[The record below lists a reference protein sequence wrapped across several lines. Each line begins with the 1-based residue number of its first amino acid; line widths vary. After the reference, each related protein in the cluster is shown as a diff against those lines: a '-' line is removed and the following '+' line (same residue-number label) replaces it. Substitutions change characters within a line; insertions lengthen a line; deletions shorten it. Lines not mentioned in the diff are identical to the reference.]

1 MDTPFELLGVAT
13 DADDDA
19 VEAAYRARIKDA
31 HPDHGGTVHEFLRVR
46 AAYQAIRSGEAP
58 RDASDP
64 TPTWD
69 PVDDPAAEV
78 DPLVTVEYLNYEVL
92 DDHDWSLSDD
102 DLFEK
107 AAAADLDET
116 DHGHVEVDPKDHLL
130 ESAEDNGQTWP
141 YACRGGACAN
151 CAVAVTEGDVTM
163 TVDNVLPDEMLDRD
177 IRLSCVGIPT
187 TDEVK
192 VVYNVKGL
200 PDLDDLRLPPYPF
213 ERSASAADD

>member
-1 MDTPFELLGVAT
+1 MDTPFEVLGVAT

-31 HPDHGGTVHEFLRVR
+31 HPDHGGSVREFQRVR
-46 AAYQAIRSGEAP
+46 AAYQAIRSGDAP
-58 RDASDP
+58 SDAADPASAWDP
-64 TPTWD
+64 T
-69 PVDDPAAEV
+69 DDPAAEV
-78 DPLVTVEYLNYEVL
+78 DPWVTVEYLNYDVL
-92 DDHDWSLSDD
+92 GDHGWSLDDD

-107 AAAADLDET
+107 AAAADLDGA
-116 DHGHVEVDPKDHLL
+116 DHGRIEVDPEDYLL
-130 ESAEDNGQTWP
+130 KSAEDDGQTWP

-163 TVDNVLPDEMLDRD
+163 TVDNVLPDEMLERG

-192 VVYNVKGL
+192 VVYNVKRL

-213 ERSASAADD
+213 ERSASVADD